1 MATDNTGCL
10 PGADSGSHCWNL
22 YLFRQL
28 SRSIKKEGRAPF
40 LINTFRNPSHCDFPP
55 ESGSGRSPCQLGC
68 EGMMQNDGL
77 IPIRTCGNNVNP
89 DSGNLFQTF
98 DVFFG
103 IFRQSVIAGNAKG

>member
-1 MATDNTGCL
+1 MAMDNTRCL

-28 SRSIKKEGRAPF
+28 SRSIKKEGRALF
-40 LINTFRNPSHCDFPP
+40 LYISKRVSLRFPSGYWLRQVP
-55 ESGSGRSPCQLGC
+55 LGG

-98 DVFFG
+98 YVFFG